1 MILRAREG
9 RGDHLL
15 IASMALPLPRE
26 EVFAFFAQAGN
37 LGRITPPEMHFRIL
51 TPEPIL
57 MGPGT
62 LIDYTLR
69 LWGLPMRWRSEITRW
84 SPPEEFEDTQVRG
97 PYARWVHTH
106 RFRAKAGRTLIEDR
120 VEYRLPFRALGRLVR
135 PLVGRELERIFEYR
149 RTAIERILLRPESL
163 KE

>member
-1 MILRAREG
+1 MIFRARPDRRESV
-9 RGDHLL
+9 L
-15 IASMALPLPRE
+15 ITSMALPLPRE

-57 MGPGT
+57 MRKGT
-62 LIDYTLR
+62 LIDYIIRLR
-69 LWGLPMRWRSEITRW
+69 GLPMRWRTEITRW
-84 SPPEEFEDTQVRG
+84 APPEEFVDTEVRG

-106 RFRAKAGRTLIEDR
+106 RFRAEVGRTVIEDR
-120 VEYRLPFRALGRLVR
+120 VEYRLPFGALGRLVQ
-135 PLVGRELERIFEYR
+135 PLVGRELERIFDYR
-149 RTAIERILLRPESL
+149 RAAIERILLRPEFL

>member
-1 MILRAREG
+1 MISTERAGQRE
-9 RGDHLL
+9 HILL
-15 IASMALPLPRE
+15 ASMELPLPRE

-51 TPEPIL
+51 TPEPIF
-57 MGPGT
+57 MGRGT

-69 LWGLPMRWRSEITRW
+69 LWGAPMRWRSEITRW

-106 RFRAKAGRTLIEDR
+106 RFRAATGRTLIEDR
-120 VEYRLPFRALGRLVR
+120 VEYRLPFGALGRLVR

-163 KE
+163 KK